1 MKAILNDKAMR
12 QVVVDFIANPDAEFP
27 TQSVIEKDKAGV
39 ETIVKRPHG
48 FTQKQQALL
57 TLILLTETVF
67 TDYDEKQ
74 FNDALVILYAMA
86 NGSAARQTMETAG
99 LLLKTEGGK
108 RGADVQALASKWS
121 KAIGAAE

>member
-12 QVVVDFIANPDAEFP
+12 KTVENFIANPDAEFP
-27 TQSVIEKDKAGV
+27 TQSVIEKQKDGSEV
-39 ETIVKRPHG
+39 IVKRPHG

-67 TDYDEKQ
+67 TEYDEKQ
-74 FNDALVILYAMA
+74 FNDALVIIYGMA
-86 NGSAARQTMETAG
+86 NGSADRQCMETAG

-108 RGADVQALASKWS
+108 RGADVQALASKWAS
-121 KAIGAAE
+121 KLVS